1 MAPKKDSAAREP
13 ARKVTQDAR
22 FSHVQQDPRFI
33 RPKKSQSKVKVDKR
47 FAHMIKDKDF
57 IETTKVDRYGRL
69 QEDNRAENY
78 LRNTYD
84 FSGSESGSESDS
96 ESGSGDE
103 DEEEDSDSQ
112 PEEDSESEGEDDI
125 AAAVDRARGQGV
137 NSDESSD
144 SDDDSD
150 ISDVDWG
157 KVNGE
162 EDGGFSDVIEDPD
175 DIPRGEETRRF
186 ACVNL
191 DWDHVRAIDLLAV
204 FNGFKPD
211 GGAVLSVKI
220 FPSDFGKERMSRESV
235 EGPPTA
241 IFAQPKK
248 KGRGSSSGGSKEE
261 GNSVDSGSDS
271 DSESDVD
278 LIKEQVADNEE
289 FNQIALRKY
298 ELERLRYYY
307 AIVECDSVETAFA
320 IYKQCDGTEYEASA
334 NCFDL
339 RFVPDDLVFEDKPK
353 EEATHIPEKYEPVEF
368 ATQAM
373 QHSNVKLTWD
383 ADEPSRT
390 RVTRKAFTQD
400 EIDNMDFS
408 NLLASSS
415 DDSSDDEA
423 ELARKRALLL
433 SGGDKDSDDEDDSD
447 SDNDNMMGDMEIT
460 FTPGLSEA
468 AASRMSEKKKAEEEA
483 DRRANETTIERFRRV
498 KQERKEKR
506 KESKKGRAQAD
517 DSDNLISD
525 NELDANTANDPFFTY
540 SDEDGNVVT
549 PKSAKDAKNGKG
561 KGKKKETKSER
572 KQRHAQEDKQR
583 AELEL
588 LLDGADGDRKHFD
601 MDEIIKAEKRKG
613 KKKSKKHGKDVDA
626 ADADD
631 FSLDTK
637 DPRFGALF
645 ESHNFAI
652 DPNNPNFKKTKAM
665 TDLLNESRKRRKTNV
680 N

>member
-1 MAPKKDSAAREP
+1 MAPKTNNTAREP

-33 RPKKSQSKVKVDKR
+33 RPKKNQSKVKVDKR

-84 FSGSESGSESDS
+84 FSGSESESESGDEDKDEDSDS
-96 ESGSGDE
+96 ESESG
-103 DEEEDSDSQ
+103 
-112 PEEDSESEGEDDI
+112 SESEDEVSLT
-125 AAAVDRARGQGV
+125 AVVDRARGQGI
-137 NSDESSD
+137 NSDESSY

-162 EDGGFSDVIEDPD
+162 EDAGFGDVIEDPD

-191 DWDHVRAIDLLAV
+191 DWDHVRAVDLLAV

-248 KGRGSSSGGSKEE
+248 KGKSSSSSSSNTNNNESN
-261 GNSVDSGSDS
+261 NSGESGSDS
-271 DSESDVD
+271 DSEVEVD
-278 LIKEQVADNEE
+278 LVKEQVADNEE

-307 AIVECDSVETAFA
+307 AIVECDCVETAFA

-339 RFVPDDLVFEDKPK
+339 RFVPDDLVFEDTPK

-383 ADEPSRT
+383 ADEPSRM
-390 RVTRKAFTQD
+390 RVTRKAFTED

-415 DDSSDDEA
+415 DDSSEDEA

-433 SGGDKDSDDEDDSD
+433 SSGDKDSDDEDGSD

-468 AASRMSEKKKAEEEA
+468 AASRMSEKKKEEEEA

-506 KESKKGRAQAD
+506 KELKKGRAQAN

-525 NELDANTANDPFFTY
+525 NELDADTANDPFFTY
-540 SDEDGNVVT
+540 SDDDGNTVT
-549 PKSAKDAKNGKG
+549 PRSTKDAKKGKG
-561 KGKKKETKSER
+561 KGKKETKAER
-572 KQRHAQEDKQR
+572 KQRHALEDKQR

-588 LLDGADGDRKHFD
+588 LLEGADGDRKHFD
-601 MDEIIKAEKRKG
+601 MEEIIKAEKRKG
-613 KKKSKKHGKDVDA
+613 KKKGKKHGKDIDA

-631 FSLDTK
+631 FNLDTK

-665 TDLLNESRKRRKTNV
+665 KELLNESRKRRKTNV